1 MEDLQSTL
9 RSILSDPEQMARVAA
24 LAESLGLKPPE
35 PGAEQPAGAPAG
47 RPPEADAK
55 SKQRDVGAAIGR
67 PPEADAKSKQR
78 DVGAAIGR
86 PPEADGAGIQNEE
99 RSASDRN
106 EESIFSSLQSMG
118 NGIDLPG
125 LMSRLSSLN
134 GSEDRVL
141 NALRPGLDAA
151 GQGRVDRALR
161 AAKLSRLAAQLLR
174 GREGGHV

>member
-35 PGAEQPAGAPAG
+35 PGAEQPTGAPAG

-67 PPEADAKSKQR
+67 PPEAD
-78 DVGAAIGR
+78 G
-86 PPEADGAGIQNEE
+86 DGVQNEE
-99 RSASDRN
+99 RRN
-106 EESIFSSLQSMG
+106 EESILSSLQTMG
-118 NGIDLPG
+118 NGMDLPG

-134 GSEDRVL
+134 GSEERVL

>member
-47 RPPEADAK
+47 RPPEAD
-55 SKQRDVGAAIGR
+55 G
-67 PPEADAKSKQR
+67 
-78 DVGAAIGR
+78 
-86 PPEADGAGIQNEE
+86 DGVQNEE
-99 RSASDRN
+99 RRN
-106 EESIFSSLQSMG
+106 EESVLSSLQTMG
-118 NGIDLPG
+118 NGIDLPS